1 MSKRARA
8 SLRELAP
15 RDHATQPLP
24 FSDAP
29 EVVRAKKVDAKKYS
43 AVFQALIENPLSLS
57 RRSSRQSGGS
67 IQLNL
72 NRLFNRLFNILF
84 IVVWDTL

>member
-8 SLRELAP
+8 SLRELAA

-43 AVFQALIENPLSLS
+43 AVFLALIENPPLSLAAAVAS
-57 RRSSRQSGGS
+57 QGG
-67 IQLNL
+67 Q
-72 NRLFNRLFNILF
+72 FN
-84 IVVWDTL
+84 